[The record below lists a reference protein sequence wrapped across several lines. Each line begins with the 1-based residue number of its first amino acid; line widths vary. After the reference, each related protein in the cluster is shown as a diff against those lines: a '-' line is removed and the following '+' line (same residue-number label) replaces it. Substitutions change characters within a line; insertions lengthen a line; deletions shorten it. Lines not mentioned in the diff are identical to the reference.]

1 MAANPNN
8 PLDDLANDVTREQA
22 EKGIPWGL
30 VAGIIVL
37 ILLGLLAYYFF
48 R

>member
-8 PLDDLANDVTREQA
+8 PLDDLANQRQA
-22 EKGIPWGL
+22 EAEAGIPWGL
-30 VAGIIVL
+30 VAGIIVI